1 MHILYLI
8 FEAILSFFKELF
20 KIFRYFFYPDF
31 TNCSKLAIQLRW
43 FTYVW
48 LLFGLMVLISASGF
62 TSYEEHR
69 DVLYYFKRQFVFC
82 LIGIVISN
90 TLLHF
95 PLPLLLKYSNIPFF
109 LIFGLTILTL
119 IPSIGISINGARRW
133 IAVYGFLVQP
143 SELIKPFWVLQIS
156 KIFGQWNFLTTRT
169 KFFWLIIFLI
179 QIVAVLLQPN
189 LSTASLLGITLW
201 LMALCANFPF
211 TYLFGTVFIGLSM
224 AITSISLK
232 SYQLSRITSFLDP
245 WKDPTGK
252 GYQLVQSLITIG
264 SGGIFGTGYGISL
277 QKTGYLPIHYTDF
290 IFAVYIEEFGFVG
303 AISLLLLIFYY
314 FLLVLNVIV
323 KTNHPVLR
331 LIACGA
337 IILLMIQT
345 LLNMAVA
352 TGIFPTTGL
361 PLPFFSYGGNA
372 LLANLINSSFLI
384 RIALETKRKKKQ
396 YYET

>member
-1 MHILYLI
+1 MQLLYTILKEI
-8 FEAILSFFKELF
+8 ADAILFFFIQVF
-20 KIFRYFFYPDF
+20 KIFRYFFYPEF
-31 TNCSKLAIQLRW
+31 KNCSKLATLLRW
-43 FTYVW
+43 LTHFW
-48 LLFGLMVLISASGF
+48 LFFGLMVLISASGF

-90 TLLHF
+90 ILMHF
-95 PLPLLLKYSNIPFF
+95 PLTLLLKYSNIPFF
-109 LIFGLTILTL
+109 FIFGLTILTL
-119 IPSIGISINGARRW
+119 MPNIGISINGARRW

-156 KIFGQWNFLTTRT
+156 KIFGQWEFLTTRT
-169 KFFWLIIFLI
+169 KIFWLIIFLI
-179 QIVAVLLQPN
+179 QIVAVLIQPN

-201 LMALCANFPF
+201 LMGLCANFPWK
-211 TYLFGTVFIGLSM
+211 YLLGTVFVGLSM

-232 SYQLSRITSFLDP
+232 PYQLSRITSFLDP
-245 WKDPTGK
+245 WKDPRGK

-290 IFAVYIEEFGFVG
+290 IFAVYIEEFGFIG
-303 AISLLLLIFYY
+303 AVSLLLLIIFY
-314 FLLVLNVIV
+314 FLLVITVIL

-331 LIACGA
+331 LVGCGA

-372 LLANLINSSFLI
+372 LLANLINCSFLI
-384 RIALETKRKKKQ
+384 RLALETKDRN
-396 YYET
+396 

>member
-1 MHILYLI
+1 MQLLYQI
-8 FEAILSFFKELF
+8 FIAIFFFFEQIF

-43 FTYVW
+43 LTYVW
-48 LLFGLMVLISASGF
+48 LFFGLMVLISASGF
-62 TSYEEHR
+62 TSYEEHH
-69 DVLYYFKRQFVFC
+69 DVLYYFKRQFIFC
-82 LIGIVISN
+82 LIGLVISN
-90 TLLHF
+90 LLIHF
-95 PLPLLLKYSNIPFF
+95 PLTLILKYSNIPFF
-109 LIFGLTILTL
+109 FIFALTILTL
-119 IPSIGISINGARRW
+119 MPNVGISINGARRW
-133 IAVYGFLVQP
+133 IAVYGFLIQP

-156 KIFGQWNFLTTRT
+156 KIFGQWKFLKIKT
-169 KFFWLIIFLI
+169 KIFWLVIFLI
-179 QIVAVLLQPN
+179 QIVAVLFQPN

-201 LMALCANFPF
+201 LMALCAGFPWK
-211 TYLFGTVFIGLSM
+211 YLFGTVFVGLSM

-232 SYQLSRITSFLDP
+232 EYQLSRITSFLNP

-264 SGGIFGTGYGISL
+264 SGGIFGTGYGLSL

-290 IFAVYIEEFGFVG
+290 IFAVFIEEFGLIG
-303 AISLLLLIFYY
+303 GLSLLLLIIFY
-314 FLLVLNVIV
+314 FLLVLNVIL
-323 KTNHPVLR
+323 KTTHPVLR

-337 IILLMIQT
+337 IILLMTQT

-384 RIALETKRKKKQ
+384 RIALETKRKKINI
-396 YYET
+396 